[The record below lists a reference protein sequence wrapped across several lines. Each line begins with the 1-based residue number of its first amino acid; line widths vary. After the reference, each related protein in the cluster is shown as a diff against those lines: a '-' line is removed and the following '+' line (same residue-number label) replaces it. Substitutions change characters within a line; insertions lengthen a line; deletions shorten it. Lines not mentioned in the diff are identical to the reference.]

1 MHTKA
6 MSFGFKARKKS
17 KEPCHGLDNFSP
29 FTQEQ
34 INFEECTK
42 RKEITS
48 FAKTALISESW
59 QIALYVII
67 KKDGHKKCF

>member
-17 KEPCHGLDNFSP
+17 KEPCHGLDNFSL
-29 FTQEQ
+29 FTEEQ

-42 RKEITS
+42 RKEIIS
-48 FAKTALISESW
+48 FANTALMSES
-59 QIALYVII
+59 
-67 KKDGHKKCF
+67 